1 MRTTLYSRM
10 KSDYKKQLLNYSKQY
25 PVTGCLMRKQLEN
38 NIFYSDL
45 KLGNI
50 TELLCIF
57 GMYKREDNNWWDG
70 KDIFE
75 TENEVA

>member
-10 KSDYKKQLLNYSKQY
+10 KSDYKKQLLNYGKQY
-25 PVTGCLMRKQLEN
+25 PVTGRLMRKELES
-38 NIFYSDL
+38 NIFYSGL
-45 KLGNI
+45 ELGTI
-50 TELLCIF
+50 TELLCILK
-57 GMYKREDNNWWDG
+57 MYNREDNNWWSG